1 VSLKESYALS
11 LRREPSPLLLDCRD
25 VFLFL
30 GVDAAITLGG
40 NETCKIVFATS
51 KGWAI
56 RQLAY
61 RHARVSSSARVFV
74 HASPADERKSRSI
87 SGRRSVALL
96 WYEGDGRAARDIVAV
111 WTDALLGT
119 APGAGPIDGGM

>member
-1 VSLKESYALS
+1 M
-11 LRREPSPLLLDCRD
+11 
-25 VFLFL
+25 
-30 GVDAAITLGG
+30 
-40 NETCKIVFATS
+40 VFATS

-61 RHARVSSSARVFV
+61 RHARVSKSERVFV
-74 HASPADERKSRSI
+74 HASPADERKSRSR

-96 WYEGDGRAARDIVAV
+96 WYEGDGRAARGIVAV
-111 WTDALLGT
+111 CADALLGI